1 MNVLRVIVLSEQGF
15 DALSDLPG
23 LDIQLVDPV
32 DTLTFPAAADA
43 LVAARST
50 PDECAK
56 LLSSVP
62 GIGHVLIHSA
72 GVEQWRGRLP
82 TNITLVNG
90 RGAHG
95 RATAEWAV
103 TCLLAVRRG
112 LPGFVA
118 DQRDRRWAPRRTPG
132 LVNTRVLVIGAGD
145 IGHHVKRRLEAF
157 DSAVTMIGRTRRADV
172 RSVASLDELLP
183 SADAVVLSLPLTSQ
197 SRRLVDA
204 DFLAALPD
212 GAVVVN
218 AARGQI
224 IDTDAL
230 LAELTAGRLD
240 AALDVTDPEPLP
252 TDHPLWNTP
261 NLLLTPHVGGDTN
274 GTHDRAWSVMREQLN
289 QIAAGAV
296 PSNMVTSVY

>member
-1 MNVLRVIVLSEQGF
+1 MTALRVIVLSKQGL
-15 DALSDLPG
+15 DALSDAPG
-23 LDIQLVDPV
+23 LEILITDPG
-32 DTLTFPAAADA
+32 DTSTFPSAADA

-62 GIGHVLIHSA
+62 GIRHVLIHSA
-72 GVEQWRGRLP
+72 GVDQWIGRLP
-82 TNITLVNG
+82 HNIALVNG

-118 DQRDRRWAPRRTPG
+118 DQQKRRWAPRLTPG
-132 LVNTRVLVIGAGD
+132 LVGAHVLIIGAGD
-145 IGHHVKRRLEAF
+145 VGHHIKRRLQAF
-157 DSAVTMIGRTRRADV
+157 DAEVTMIGRVERAGV

-183 SADAVVLSLPLTSQ
+183 FADAVVLSLPLTPQ

-204 DFLAALPD
+204 HFLAALPD

-224 IDTDAL
+224 IDTVAL
-230 LAELTAGRLD
+230 LAELTAGRLY
-240 AALDVTDPEPLP
+240 AALDVTDPDPLP
-252 TDHPLWNTP
+252 PDHPLWNAP
-261 NLLLTPHVGGDTN
+261 NVLLTPHIGGHTD
-274 GTHDRAWSVMREQLN
+274 GTEHRAWSVMRGQLN
-289 QIAAGAV
+289 QIASGTV
-296 PSNMVTSVY
+296 PSNLVTSDY